1 MINFQIIKNV
11 KIIHLKKC
19 LCKFISWLIF
29 LVCHQSGAAPA
40 PALTGFATLLETS
53 GLPFFPQQWG
63 CLFSSLQLAEFLVLT
78 DCLLCPTSWIWWRQ
92 RTATCRPAA
101 SHLRTGDRTGT
112 MGGHPPHK
120 LFQFTSNHYRVIGI
134 SPTTHTLSLHQ

>member
-1 MINFQIIKNV
+1 MINFKIIKNV

-53 GLPFFPQQWG
+53 GLPLFFLQNNG
-63 CLFSSLQLAEFLVLT
+63 VAFSRLFSWQSFL
-78 DCLLCPTSWIWWRQ
+78 
-92 RTATCRPAA
+92 
-101 SHLRTGDRTGT
+101 
-112 MGGHPPHK
+112 
-120 LFQFTSNHYRVIGI
+120 Y
-134 SPTTHTLSLHQ
+134 